1 MSVTALASQ
10 VESGIRSLL
19 ADDDIDVEQF
29 DFYHVTPA
37 DVAIWMVTATDQ
49 AVFTGATNLETG
61 EGQYIEFPADELAQV
76 RSAIEAASPGAQL
89 RWIGQGD
96 DGEIALYQKADGMLD
111 YLKIA
116 TAEGNPQANYAP
128 ESP

>member
-19 ADDDIDVEQF
+19 SDDNIDVEQF
-29 DFYHVTPA
+29 EFYHVTPA

-61 EGQYIEFPADELAQV
+61 EGQYIEFPADELVQV
-76 RSAIEAASPGAQL
+76 RSLIEAASPGAQL
-89 RWIGQGD
+89 RWIGQAD
-96 DGEIALYQKADGMLD
+96 DGEIALYQKVDGMLD
-111 YLKIA
+111 HLLV
-116 TAEGNPQANYAP
+116 PQADRNAQ
-128 ESP
+128 EN